1 MQALVVY
8 GGIFHLVVDHSPCRF
23 HAVPYGVVQ
32 VVAAGEQRLVASCR
46 PFRLAYALGRLPTVQ
61 AAVHEASLAEIV
73 LEMTLRGIAHLYRYG
88 TAYGL
93 LQRLAVLPQLL
104 FELFGCLINCL
115 TRPILTGH

>member
-1 MQALVVY
+1 MQDLVVY
-8 GGIFHLVVDHSPCRF
+8 GGVFHFVIHHSHCRF

-73 LEMTLRGIAHLYRYG
+73 LEMTLRSIAHLYGYRA
-88 TAYGL
+88 AYGL
-93 LQRLAVLPQLL
+93 L
-104 FELFGCLINCL
+104 
-115 TRPILTGH
+115 

>member
-1 MQALVVY
+1 MVVVIILRILPSKALD
-8 GGIFHLVVDHSPCRF
+8 FPMNCRRGM
-23 HAVPYGVVQ
+23 VKP
-32 VVAAGEQRLVASCR
+32 
-46 PFRLAYALGRLPTVQ
+46 ALGRLPTVQ

-104 FELFGCLINCL
+104 FELFGCHSLKFALIAF
-115 TRPILTGH
+115 